1 MASPKDVTAII
12 IDDTELMRSVVRA
25 ALEHIG
31 IKIVGE
37 AANGRDGVD
46 LAIKLEPDLIMLDI
60 LMPDMNG
67 YLALEEMIG
76 RMHEPFVIMM
86 TSVDDEE
93 VIDACRLAGAQDY
106 IQKTEPMPDIV
117 KRLMRHADFLQKK
130 R

>member
-1 MASPKDVTAII
+1 MNTQKNVTAII

-31 IKIVGE
+31 IEIIGE
-37 AANGRDGVD
+37 AGSGREGVD

-67 YLALEEMIG
+67 YLALEEITG

-117 KRLMRHADFLQKK
+117 KRLTRHADFLKKK

>member
-1 MASPKDVTAII
+1 MNTSKDVTAII

-31 IKIVGE
+31 IIVIGE
-37 AANGRDGVD
+37 ATNGRDGVD
-46 LAIKLEPDLIMLDI
+46 LAVKLEPDLIMLDI

-86 TSVDDEE
+86 TSVDDDE

-106 IQKTEPMPDIV
+106 IQKSVPMPEIV
-117 KRLMRHADFLQKK
+117 KRMMRHADFLKK
-130 R
+130 KS

>member
-1 MASPKDVTAII
+1 MNTSKKVTAII

-25 ALEHIG
+25 ALEHID
-31 IKIVGE
+31 IEVIGE

-67 YLALEEMIG
+67 YLALEEMNG

-93 VIDACRLAGAQDY
+93 VVDACRLAGAQDY
-106 IQKTEPMPDIV
+106 IQKSIPMPEIIG
-117 KRLMRHADFLQKK
+117 RLSRHADFLKKK

>member
-1 MASPKDVTAII
+1 MNTSKDVTAII
-12 IDDTELMRSVVRA
+12 VDDTELMRSVVRA

-31 IKIVGE
+31 ITVVGE
-37 AANGRDGVD
+37 AENGRDGVD

-76 RMHEPFVIMM
+76 RMHNPFVIMM

-106 IQKTEPMPDIV
+106 IQKSVPMPEIV
-117 KRLMRHADFLQKK
+117 KRLMRHADYLKK
-130 R
+130 NR

>member
-1 MASPKDVTAII
+1 MNTSKDVTAII

-25 ALEHIG
+25 ALEYIG
-31 IKIVGE
+31 IVVVGE
-37 AANGRDGVD
+37 ATNGRDGVD
-46 LAIKLEPDLIMLDI
+46 LAVKLEPDLIMLDI

-76 RMHEPFVIMM
+76 RVHEPFVIMM

-106 IQKTEPMPDIV
+106 IQKSVPMPEIV
-117 KRLMRHADFLQKK
+117 ERMMRHADFLKK
-130 R
+130 KS